1 MQPLIP
7 HRSLF
12 NLSSLVSFCHTMY
25 MGRVPKL
32 RQYFGAA
39 FLIVVLCCGVEN
51 LHAQYTY
58 ISGNPSV
65 LTNWTGAPANFNT
78 GTFTITATTATLPN
92 AWTLGAGATLTI
104 GVGGTLTV
112 TAGQTLTMNGTLNLN
127 GAGDQLDVSGS
138 TIIVGTSSTIA
149 GAGLIKAN
157 ANGIV
162 RMQAATLIPANF
174 TSAWIYNLIVDR
186 PTDVTYTGNLTV
198 GNGGLEL
205 ANTGNLFINCGG
217 LTIVDGIGVTQT
229 STGRISAIGCGSG
242 IVMQDDNLN
251 GNHYVPGMNNLFI
264 DRAAGVNLTNTLD
277 IVNLNYTS
285 GVLNV
290 INTGNLIAS
299 IPAALTVPAGQTLN
313 INNGGKVT
321 ILPTRGLINSGT
333 ININNGGTFE
343 FQGDNNPNTRI
354 AGAGVYNYSGP
365 LANLNYTLGTAS
377 MVWEAGPEFP
387 SPMPGTV
394 NVIKPGNATVFVTST
409 KTMTGPM
416 IVQSGYLAVITAGGN
431 LTLGAGSQVQ
441 NGATLEAGNN
451 STVSGGANL
460 TVQTGGRL
468 HFVNTPKA
476 TWTGTPTYQV
486 NSVLEYFGGP
496 FTTGVELPATMNG
509 NISLNSP
516 GSDATLGASTVL
528 NGNLLLAALP
538 NNGTFSIASPN
549 ILTLAGAGNSIGNGA
564 TLVVNAGAAECVITS
579 GGDLTNNGTMTVNGT
594 LTMNGTG
601 VYNVASANSPTITG
615 VLRYTGTNPSY
626 TTGKEFPAVGVS
638 NLVINRAVAGNTVI
652 LQNAKTVG
660 VNAAITQGI
669 LQISAVGASL
679 THTITGN
686 VVVGANGHLRVQENS
701 VVNVGGTTTYS
712 AATATLEYAGT
723 IAKAVTGGEL
733 PGTFGG
739 SIIVNNTGHVNVPA
753 SPVTLSGASATFT
766 LTAGNWRIPAGGS
779 LALGAGA
786 SLMSGGVTSYIE
798 TAPAANGNN
807 ATVTRNLSGAA
818 FWPVGSTAGYRPV
831 TTGLP
836 SVTPTNITLGA
847 AAASPT
853 GSTDNA
859 PFMGSLTSPGYWYIA
874 ANPACTALVTVNNP
888 GITATSR
895 LGMAVG
901 ANAGG
906 SYSNVLATAT
916 PGVSIASVAP
926 VSLVTPNHTFF
937 AIGTGPS
944 ANSDIIETPGYT
956 YSSSIAHSNAAN
968 REPSAPTTGSDAL
981 WSMRLRDGG
990 GAADVDGLT
999 TELNSLTLNIT
1010 TDSPSNPL
1018 YQVAL
1023 FTPGGVQIGATQNV
1037 SGTTVATVT
1046 FAGLSGANVTAA
1058 DNGFIDIVLRGT
1070 FKQTGVIDTANV
1082 RFQVASAAA
1091 NIAGSTFA
1099 TANAGGAISIN
1110 NTVTTGLPADLLKN
1124 RIDIVATQLS
1134 FPNAIGNQI
1143 VNTDFTPS
1151 ITVLAVDPFFNVD
1164 RTITGTITLSSGLF
1178 TISAGGSAVVP
1189 LGTGTG
1195 SFGGLQVSNTGM
1207 TGFLTATMGAL
1218 TGNTATFDVTTIP
1231 TYWDCIIPSTPPPAP
1246 ILPIGGRD
1254 MNFSNVTLSIPP
1266 TLPVPGQNSI
1276 TNVLPGTSI
1285 LITGDWIM
1293 GWPGGVYCPGCVVQ
1307 MYVGIGGGSGVAGN
1321 GSSANGFTQCL
1332 GSGVYNGSSGTM
1344 NFTFNAPTKPGIYY
1358 ITQNWTLHYYCNPH
1372 PVTFNNSPTNAI
1384 AVIQVVEPTPAGSCN
1399 EPDIIETPSFVYPAN
1414 INYSAFTSG
1423 TMSVANPAVWSFRVR
1438 DYGTIPSQ
1446 ADVDNKPTQINSLG
1460 INVTDPGGVLQE
1472 IALYQGIG
1480 QISTPITV
1488 SGSGLITFPTLGTV
1502 VVAPDNGVIDILI
1515 RAKFRTVP
1523 LTPPMD
1529 NRQFGFAINAANVV
1543 TAPNAISTQKN
1554 ITPFTAVAST
1564 NAGNNNQIEVT
1575 ATQLQFVVQPPVST
1589 PVGVTMA
1596 SVVVVRAIDVNNN
1609 IDLDYGA
1616 PNIDVSHPN
1625 LIGTPVS
1632 VAPVA
1637 GVATFPI
1644 FAFNNL
1650 VASGVLGAASGALTA
1665 NSSSFDIIPAV
1676 FHFMPASA
1684 SANTLSN
1691 WQLNGAGANPV
1702 AIGLPGATYRIG
1714 ITPGADPALA
1724 TVTAP
1729 LTIGVGSVVQ
1739 VNGTAGGSTLN
1750 VLAGQTLTNN
1760 GTLSIQGGAGL
1771 LLTDDGVIAAV
1782 SANPVVYVT
1791 TNATLEYTGAGALN
1805 RTTNP
1810 IEFPS
1815 PLNARL
1821 KVSRSAGGF
1830 NLNLDASKIVTGE
1843 FAKSSAGTM
1852 IVGAGQTV
1860 NLQNGVNISGGAL
1873 NLNGSGALTV
1883 PASGTFLITGGS
1895 LNLTGTGTATIAGG
1909 FSSQGG
1915 AVNIGTST
1923 LSLSGAINFGAGTV
1937 TPSAGFGT
1945 LDINGTGA
1953 ISGALGGGVQFAQF
1967 TMNRANQVLTL
1978 ASGVNLRAANLS
1990 LLSGII
1996 RTGAAPDYVEVATTL
2011 TASGG
2016 ATTYIEG
2023 KLRQTFPGILN
2034 NAGTFDFPVGKGGLY
2049 LPIRFQNVTSNSAVV
2064 QAEAFN
2070 VGSGGT
2076 SGVGFSSV
2084 SATEYWQTSLQGGTF
2099 ASALIQLSRP
2109 TPALVAAAV
2118 VGHSATQTGSYMGIG
2133 GSVSSPNVLSIS
2145 PVLSADRFFALG
2157 VLSNVFYYFS
2167 GPAENVTSWNSDIL
2181 GIGAPATDFITG
2193 GTTFIVPSGKTAPFG
2208 ANQTFGA
2215 GVTTLVNGGGT
2226 LSVSNGSKL
2235 DVGIFRVAANGVL
2248 ALIDSAKINA
2258 PSGVFYLGQTAQL
2271 LYQNPVNRVATSHE
2285 FPSTMPGS
2293 VTVSNGTVR
2302 LDTNTSVRN
2311 ITIQGALTLKN
2322 STLDFGKDSTRLRL
2336 EGAISFNPS
2345 QFKTNLT
2352 HGLMIAGSGAMTGA
2366 INFSANTLGWLTM
2379 QRPGVTMTLGD
2390 SLTIGSQLSLLG
2402 GNIAP
2407 PLARNLTLANSADT
2421 ALLGGTFSSFV
2432 NGIFARALPPN
2443 LTPADAKTYFYP
2455 LGKGATYLPLTLL
2468 NGTTGTTSP
2477 LVAAEAFNIG
2487 AGGSVALGVNGAL
2500 SNTEHWRVQS
2510 LTSGFTGAQ
2519 VGVMRS
2525 GTAFTASA
2533 KLVVSNTKTG
2543 VYQNA
2548 GGVLT
2553 PIAQGT
2559 SLVSDAV
2566 ENTAERFYA
2575 AVGPTVGAP
2584 RITGFSPGTGGEQ
2597 TTLLLTGTNLT
2608 NVNVVAIGGIAV
2620 TSFRVL
2626 SSTTMSVTVG
2636 AVASGPVQ
2644 IGSPIGGA
2652 ASDSSFI
2659 FVPSPRIFSASPSPA
2674 GLGVPLTIIGDNFTG
2689 ASYMNIGGVDIPSG
2703 LFTVTMGGTIITTT
2717 VPVNATNSTM
2727 MITAPGGT
2735 AISTNALVLLPPP
2748 TITSI
2753 NPQVASTGETIAL
2766 FGTNFVGVRSL
2777 RFGSTSAQFTVNSPN
2792 RITAIVPPRL
2802 TTGPTQFLISVQ
2814 TGSGTATT
2822 ATRFAYNP
2830 GGGVPNGVDPLRLV
2844 VISEVRDKITT
2855 MGGRIRVTGANAEL
2869 IQEMKLITSAGS
2881 TNASWLLSSSAA
2893 LTLIVPTTGLLRSS
2907 TGTLSSAVVT
2917 MDVLGAFNRVV
2928 VNNAFTVYNVPQILA
2943 ITPTDANAGE
2953 EVIVSGTAMNLITG
2967 VTIGGTAATFRVLDS
2982 TRIAVIMPS
2991 RLTADSVR
2999 IPASGVFGFTSFG
3012 GIVSTGGTI
3021 INSSL
3026 AGGLPVITSFSP
3038 TSGPPGTEVVV
3049 QGVNLNATMDVSVV
3063 GIPVSSF
3070 VVNSPTRMTLVLSTV
3085 ASLRSQGPI
3094 TLKTTFGTSVDS
3106 RTLYAFPYSLE
3117 SDQNAANAVVAS
3129 LGGDVSKLS
3138 FVAVNNRIT
3147 VLRLSGAGLRGPIPA
3162 VISTLTELREL
3173 DLSNN
3178 FLSGAVPI
3186 SLSALKKLESLN
3198 LSNNVLSGD
3207 LTPGLFCSFNNMRF
3221 LDVSRNNLTGEIPVC
3236 IADLDK
3242 IEKLNLAYN
3251 RFTSLLPWQLGA
3263 MVSLTELRV
3272 SNNKLSGELPAELG
3286 TGGTRVTAKKTARTT
3301 TMRVPTVEV
3310 IDVSNNQFTGG
3321 IPDEWGNIPYLRE
3334 LSAENCGLTGSLP
3347 ATIQKWEGIWVIR
3360 LANNR
3365 LSGVIPPF
3373 NAASLKEL
3381 VIDNNRF
3388 TGALPVSFSDAPALR
3403 TLSAANNRLTLIPN
3417 LAKSR
3422 RLDTVRLDSNR
3433 LEFGSL
3439 EPLTNA
3445 KFFQA
3450 NGQDSVPSDGDIL
3463 AVPGDMVQI
3472 RSNIGGTN
3480 TKYQWFKNGAM
3491 VRGATLPTLTFP
3503 SLVSQDV
3510 GSYTCRATN
3519 SIVRNVT
3526 LVTQSVN
3533 ISVTNASQALDAP
3546 RLIFPSANASNI
3558 APRPAFRWSRS
3569 ADADSYTIVVSRD
3582 KTLRLDAQ
3590 SITLAQPDVVGDSV
3604 VLAWASAAGRG
3615 VLLERGVQY
3624 FWSVRAASASDL
3636 LLPTWSDTLSFR
3648 VVPFGQDLA
3657 FSSVDVGKATV
3668 GDSARATGSIVNI
3681 GDDAI
3686 LVQSAQVE
3694 SGLANVF
3701 AINFTQ
3707 KLLPKD
3713 ASASFDVL
3721 FKPNRADTIRANVTV
3736 QYADALGQ
3744 GARSV
3749 SIEKALVGRG
3759 GALAVDPLF
3768 IDSVRVG
3775 KSSVHTVRVV
3785 NRSDKSVTINS
3796 ARILVPRGG
3805 STERPFELVSPV
3817 ANLTLL
3823 ANDTTFI
3830 AIRCSA
3836 LTRGFKNAMLEIV
3849 TDNDNVQSDVAVFA
3863 RLIRPDDAA
3872 VSFRVQ
3878 ATPDAAAPGSTVRLD
3893 VLIQDF
3899 TPELAKALLG
3909 AAQPEVRLTI
3919 RFDKQVL
3926 ALDDASGVARVQ
3938 RNSSTNAFISLATRW
3953 DGRSRA
3959 VASIYARAVAGERT
3973 VTNLEIINAEWGSIS
3988 ETERPEWERRVFVEE
4003 SITAT
4008 PSTFTARVSQAGGKR
4023 LIGSVADALTP
4034 LLSLARPNPAADVV
4048 SLTYTLFDDAVVTL
4062 DVLNIKGEVVQT
4074 LLAETSRAEGEY
4086 TLSVSVRTLPS
4097 GSYVLRL
4104 RANGAAVNQ
4113 RLDVVR

>member
-32 RQYFGAA
+32 RRYFGAA

-92 AWTLGAGATLTI
+92 SWMLGAGATLTI

-112 TAGQTLTMNGTLNLN
+112 AAGQTLTMNGTLNLN

-138 TIIVGTSSTIA
+138 TIIIGTSSTIA

-229 STGRISAIGCGSG
+229 STGRISALGCGSG

-251 GNHYVPGMNNLFI
+251 GNHYVPGMNNLYI

-277 IVNLNYTS
+277 ITNLNYIS

-290 INTGNLIAS
+290 NNTGNLIAS

-343 FQGDNNPNTRI
+343 FQGDNNPNSRI
-354 AGAGVYNYSGP
+354 SGAGVYNYSGP

-394 NVIKPGNATVFVTST
+394 NVIKPANSTVFITST

-441 NGATLEAGNN
+441 NGATLQAVNN

-460 TVQTGGRL
+460 TVQTGGIL

-486 NSVLEYFGGP
+486 NSALEYFGGP

-516 GSDATLGASTVL
+516 GSAATLGASTVL
-528 NGNLLLAALP
+528 NGNLLLAASP

-579 GGDLTNNGTMTVNGT
+579 GGDLTNNGTMTVDGT

-601 VYNVASANSPTITG
+601 VYNVASVNSPTITG

-626 TTGKEFPAVGVS
+626 TTGKEFPSVGVS

-660 VNAAITQGI
+660 VNATITQGI
-669 LQISAVGASL
+669 LQTSAVGASL

-686 VVVGANGHLRVQENS
+686 VVVAANGHLRVQENS

-712 AATATLEYAGT
+712 AAAATLEYAGT

-733 PGTFGG
+733 PAAMAGTVN
-739 SIIVNNTGHVNVPA
+739 VNNSGC
-753 SPVTLSGASATFT
+753 VTLNAGKTINT
-766 LTAGNWRIPAGGS
+766 LNFTAGRLISSGFGTVV
-779 LALGAGA
+779 GA
-786 SLMSGGVTSYIE
+786 SLTGGSGTSYYDCAGGGTLSLVFPAGLSAGPFTMPLGSGAGFYRPITLSTTTMSGLGSVTTSVFAG
-798 TAPAANGNN
+798 APGGGATDGGGFVGI
-807 ATVTRNLSGAA
+807 ATVPEYWSVQGANLI
-818 FWPVGSTAGYRPV
+818 STQIRP
-831 TTGLP
+831 
-836 SVTPTNITLGA
+836 SRTPTVL
-847 AAASPT
+847 
-853 GSTDNA
+853 
-859 PFMGSLTSPGYWYIA
+859 PG
-874 ANPACTALVTVNNP
+874 
-888 GITATSR
+888 TSR
-895 LGMAVG
+895 LGYSSTVSGTYNNQAVTVNSPG
-901 ANAGG
+901 SGDMQSTLALAAGF
-906 SYSNVLATAT
+906 V
-916 PGVSIASVAP
+916 
-926 VSLVTPNHTFF
+926 
-937 AIGTGPS
+937 AIGTGP
-944 ANSDIIETPGYT
+944 AATSDIVAATPAYT
-956 YSSSIAHSNAAN
+956 YTSPIAIAQ
-968 REPSAPTTGSDAL
+968 
-981 WSMRLRDGG
+981 
-990 GAADVDGLT
+990 
-999 TELNSLTLNIT
+999 
-1010 TDSPSNPL
+1010 
-1018 YQVAL
+1018 Y
-1023 FTPGGVQIGATQNV
+1023 
-1037 SGTTVATVT
+1037 
-1046 FAGLSGANVTAA
+1046 
-1058 DNGFIDIVLRGT
+1058 
-1070 FKQTGVIDTANV
+1070 
-1082 RFQVASAAA
+1082 SAAA
-1091 NIAGSTFA
+1091 NLGAVGATSISLFEFDVRDLGGDGLPTVLNTLNFTLTDASGQLNQIGLYDGATPIGTALTAVSGPLSFTGLALSIPNGTTRRLSLRCTFKSNVTDNANIQFTITSAVANPATSTFA
-1099 TANAGGAISIN
+1099 AFAALPSSVAGN
-1110 NTVTTGLPADLLKN
+1110 NN
-1124 RIDIVATQLS
+1124 RVSVVATLLS
-1134 FPNAIGNQI
+1134 FPNAVGNQI
-1143 VNTDFTPS
+1143 INTNFSPS
-1151 ITVLAVDPFFNVD
+1151 VDVRAVDANNNLD
-1164 RTITGTITLSSGLF
+1164 LDAAGTMTLTGAPVAVFAGGSIAVTAGIGSFSAVQMAGTWVGNTLTATLGALTGSSAPF
-1178 TISAGGSAVVP
+1178 TISAIPVYWGCAVP
-1189 LGTGTG
+1189 
-1195 SFGGLQVSNTGM
+1195 
-1207 TGFLTATMGAL
+1207 
-1218 TGNTATFDVTTIP
+1218 
-1231 TYWDCIIPSTPPPAP
+1231 PSPPAAP
-1246 ILPIGGRD
+1246 TVLFGGRD
-1254 MNFSNVTLSIPP
+1254 MNFTGVSLNGMGNNITVNSGGGTPVT
-1266 TLPVPGQNSI
+1266 
-1276 TNVLPGTSI
+1276 
-1285 LITGDWIM
+1285 ITGNWSM
-1293 GWPGGVYCPGCVVQ
+1293 PSWSSPYCPGCVVQ
-1307 MYVGIGGGSGVAGN
+1307 MYIGIGGGSGVSGD
-1321 GSSANGFTQCL
+1321 GWSATGFTHCL
-1332 GSGVYNGSSGTM
+1332 GTGVYPPTGPNAMSY
-1344 NFTFNAPTKPGIYY
+1344 TFNAPSKPGIYY
-1358 ITQNWTLHYYCNPH
+1358 ISQNWTLHYYCNPH
-1372 PVTFNNSPTNAI
+1372 PVTFSNDPSYAI
-1384 AVIQVVEPTPAGSCN
+1384 AVVRVIDSIPASQGCDEADIIPTPAFV
-1399 EPDIIETPSFVYPAN
+1399 PPTDIPY
-1414 INYSAFTSG
+1414 YGAFTG
-1423 TMSVANPAVWSFRVR
+1423 AMSAGHPAVWSFRIR
-1438 DYGTIPSQ
+1438 DFGTIPTQ
-1446 ADVDNKPTQINSLG
+1446 GDIDNKPSTISSLG
-1460 INVTDPGGVLQE
+1460 VTVNDVGGVLQE
-1472 IALYQGIG
+1472 IALYDGA
-1480 QISTPITV
+1480 
-1488 SGSGLITFPTLGTV
+1488 GLIQTQPVLSAGTSVVTFSGIPAALRPS
-1502 VVAPDNGVIDILI
+1502 APDNGTKDYLI
-1515 RAKFRTVP
+1515 RARFRTTP
-1523 LTPPMD
+1523 LVAPMD
-1529 NRQFGFAINAANVV
+1529 NRQVSFSINQANV
-1543 TAPNAISTQKN
+1543 TMDAIGVSTQKAAFALAG
-1554 ITPFTAVAST
+1554 PSST
-1564 NAGNNNQIEVT
+1564 AGNDNRVEVT
-1575 ATQLQFVVQPPVST
+1575 ATQLDYQAQPPATT
-1589 PVGVTMA
+1589 PVGVPMA
-1596 SVVVVRAIDVNNN
+1596 SAVIVRAVDANNN
-1609 IDLDYGA
+1609 IDLDYTT
-1616 PNIDVSHPN
+1616 PNIAVAHPS

-1644 FAFNNL
+1644 FTFNNI
-1650 VASGVLGAASGALTA
+1650 VAAGTLNASSGVLTA
-1665 NSSSFDIIPAV
+1665 GTSNVFDITTAI
-1676 FHFMPASA
+1676 FHFTLVSGNV
-1684 SANTLSN
+1684 NTLTN
-1691 WQLNGAGANPV
+1691 WQLNGVGANPV
-1702 AIGLPGATYRIG
+1702 VLGLSGATYIV
-1714 ITPGADPALA
+1714 GAAPAPIA
-1724 TVTAP
+1724 TATISAP
-1729 LTIGVGSVVQ
+1729 ILVNNGSTFQ
-1739 VNGTAGGSTLN
+1739 VNAAS
-1750 VLAGQTLTNN
+1750 VLEVGNGQTLTNN
-1760 GTLSIQGGAGL
+1760 GAVNIQANGTLRL
-1771 LLTDDGVIAAV
+1771 LGTGTVPAI
-1782 SANPVVYVT
+1782 SANDVNYAAT
-1791 TNATLEYTGAGALN
+1791 SATLEYADPSGALRTATVRELPNTTFGGSLTISRTANVFNFGASKTIPGEFKQSGAG
-1805 RTTNP
+1805 TTN
-1810 IEFPS
+1810 I
-1815 PLNARL
+1815 NAGETL
-1821 KVSRSAGGF
+1821 TLQGGSTF
-1830 NLNLDASKIVTGE
+1830 
-1843 FAKSSAGTM
+1843 SAGT
-1852 IVGAGQTV
+1852 T
-1860 NLQNGVNISGGAL
+1860 
-1873 NLNGSGALTV
+1873 NLNGTGALTV
-1883 PASGTFLITGGS
+1883 APSGTFL
-1895 LNLTGTGTATIAGG
+1895 LTNGTLAMLGTGAATVNGG
-1909 FSSQGG
+1909 FSNPSG
-1915 AVNIGTST
+1915 AINIGTST
-1923 LSLSGAINFGAGTV
+1923 LNLNGALNFGGGGINNAAVNSGTIRV
-1937 TPSAGFGT
+1937 GGSGS
-1945 LDINGTGA
+1945 
-1953 ISGALGGGVQFAQF
+1953 ISGTFNNVSSGFALFE
-1967 TMNRANQVLTL
+1967 MNRSGETLTL
-1978 ASGVNLRAANLS
+1978 PTGVNLLTGNLN
-1990 LLSGII
+1990 LLGGII
-1996 RTGAAPDYVEVATTL
+1996 KTGTVSERVEVTGTL
-2011 TASGG
+2011 TATGS

-2023 KLRQTFPGILN
+2023 KLRQPFPGILN

-2099 ASALIQLSRP
+2099 ASALVQLSRP

-2118 VGHSATQTGSYMGIG
+2118 VGNSATQTGSYTGIG

-2167 GPAENVTSWNSDIL
+2167 GPAENVTSWNSDVL

-2271 LYQNPVNRVATSHE
+2271 LYQNSVNRVATSHE

-2293 VTVSNGTVR
+2293 VMVSNGTII
-2302 LDTNTSVRN
+2302 LETTPTVRN
-2311 ITIQGALTLKN
+2311 ITIQGALALKN

-2352 HGLMIAGSGAMTGA
+2352 HGLTIAGSDAITGA
-2366 INFSANTLGWLTM
+2366 INFSNNTLGWLTM
-2379 QRPGVTMTLGD
+2379 QRNGVTMTLGD

-2407 PLARNLTLANSADT
+2407 PLARNLTLANVADT
-2421 ALLGGTFSSFV
+2421 ALLGGSFSSFV
-2432 NGIFARALPPN
+2432 NGIFVRALPPN

-2468 NGTTGTTSP
+2468 NGTTGTVSP
-2477 LVAAEAFNIG
+2477 RVAAEAFNIG

-2584 RITGFSPGTGGEQ
+2584 RITGFFPGRGGEQ

-2608 NVNVVAIGGIAV
+2608 DVNVVAIGGIAV

-2674 GLGVPLTIIGDNFTG
+2674 GLGVPLTITGDNFTG

-2717 VPVNATNSTM
+2717 VPVNATNSTI

-2855 MGGRIRVTGANAEL
+2855 MGGRVRVTGANAEL

-3049 QGVNLNATMDVSVV
+3049 QGVNLNAALDVSVV

-3094 TLKTTFGTSVDS
+3094 TLKTTLGTSVDS
-3106 RTLYAFPYSLE
+3106 RTPYTFPYSLE

-3198 LSNNVLSGD
+3198 LSNNLLSGD
-3207 LTPGLFCSFNNMRF
+3207 LTPGLFCSYGNMRF

-3263 MVSLTELRV
+3263 MVSLKELRV

-3321 IPDEWGNIPYLRE
+3321 IPDEWGNIPNLRE

-3373 NAASLKEL
+3373 NAMSLKEL

-3388 TGALPVSFSDAPALR
+3388 TGTLPVSFSDAPALR
-3403 TLSAANNRLTLIPN
+3403 TLSATNNRLTLIPN

-3463 AVPGDMVQI
+3463 AVPGDMVQV
-3472 RSNIGGTN
+3472 RSNIGGKS
-3480 TKYQWFKNGAM
+3480 TKYQWYKNGAM
-3491 VRGATLPTLTFP
+3491 VRGATLPTLTLS

-3519 SIVRNVT
+3519 SVVRNVT
-3526 LVTQSVN
+3526 LVTQAVN
-3533 ISVTNASQALDAP
+3533 ISVTNAAQSLVAP
-3546 RLIFPSANASNI
+3546 RLVFPSANASNI
-3558 APRPAFRWSRS
+3558 APRPTFRWSRS
-3569 ADADSYTIVVSRD
+3569 PDADSYTIVVSRD

-3590 SITLAQPDVVGDSV
+3590 SVTLAQPDVVGDSV
-3604 VLAWASAAGRG
+3604 VLPWSSAAGRG

-3749 SIEKALVGRG
+3749 SIEKALIGRG

-3796 ARILVPRGG
+3796 VRILVPRGG
-3805 STERPFELVSPV
+3805 SSERTFELVSPV
-3817 ANLTLL
+3817 ANLTLQ
-3823 ANDTTFI
+3823 ANDTTMI
-3830 AIRCSA
+3830 AIRCA
-3836 LTRGFKNAMLEIV
+3836 TVTRGFKNAILEVI
-3849 TDNDNVQSDVAVFA
+3849 TDNDNVQSELAAFA

-3878 ATPDAAAPGSTVRLD
+3878 ATPEVAAPGSTVRLD

-3899 TPELAKALLG
+3899 TPILANALLS

-3938 RNSSTNAFISLATRW
+3938 RNSSTNAIISLATRW

-3973 VTNLEIINAEWGSIS
+3973 VTNLEIINAEWGSTS
-3988 ETERPEWERRVFVEE
+3988 ATVRPEWERRVFVEE
-4003 SITAT
+4003 SITTT

-4074 LLAETSRAEGEY
+4074 LLAETNRAEGEY
-4086 TLSVSVRTLPS
+4086 TLSASVRSLPS
-4097 GSYVLRL
+4097 GSYLLRL